1 MSNKRRSLN
10 QWVHLLNG
18 HRSEKAQCVLS
29 SSLPTA
35 GARMLPW
42 VGATSIM
49 RSFIKMI
56 IHHSF
61 YKRNGSPVSRSCW
74 LFSLP
79 HTPTLL
85 RSVSFQPLS
94 TTSSAGLLQADQ
106 HAQQMLFHQADQHA
120 CYGQSRSFP
129 SHYLGCNVLGEFE
142 YKNNTLISEVCQL
155 VVLSLFFSH
164 HDMPGRKC
172 PRICHF
178 LISDS
183 CLLPTA

>member
-1 MSNKRRSLN
+1 MSASP
-10 QWVHLLNG
+10 QWPPERESTVCAEFFPPNNWSQAAPLGWG
-18 HRSEKAQCVLS
+18 HC
-29 SSLPTA
+29 
-35 GARMLPW
+35 
-42 VGATSIM
+42 IM

-56 IHHSF
+56 THHSS
-61 YKRNGSPVSRSCW
+61 YKCNGSLVSRSCW

-79 HTPTLL
+79 H
-85 RSVSFQPLS
+85 SFQPLS

-106 HAQQMLFHQADQHA
+106 HAQQMLLHQADQHA
-120 CYGQSRSFP
+120 RYGQSRFFP

-142 YKNNTLISEVCQL
+142 CKNSTLISEVCQL
-155 VVLSLFFSH
+155 VVLSLFFFH

-172 PRICHF
+172 PHVCHF